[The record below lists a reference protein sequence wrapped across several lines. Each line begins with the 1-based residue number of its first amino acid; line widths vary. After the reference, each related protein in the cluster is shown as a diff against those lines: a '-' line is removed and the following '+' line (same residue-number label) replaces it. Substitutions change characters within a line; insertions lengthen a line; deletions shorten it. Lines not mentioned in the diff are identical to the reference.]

1 MHKIGPTASVSLLR
15 TPRTLLR
22 RHALRYQE
30 TCFGVTAVPRE
41 TEWSET
47 AVKEHNKLQ
56 GQNLSTLICIT
67 SVLICQKCLPST
79 EGVCVPQSK

>member
-1 MHKIGPTASVSLLR
+1 MHEIGPRALVSLLCN
-15 TPRTLLR
+15 PRILLR

-30 TCFGVTAVPRE
+30 TCFGVAAVPRE

-56 GQNLSTLICIT
+56 GKNLSTLICIT
-67 SVLICQKCLPST
+67 SVLICPKCLPST
-79 EGVCVPQSK
+79 EGVCVAQTK